1 MLDHLARAKVLR
13 HRAAACEQSAQK
25 TDSVGF
31 GNCYRLLAQNY
42 VILAGLEEDYAH
54 RQVSAKIENNFLA
67 AR

>member
-25 TDSVGF
+25 TDSVEF

-42 VILAGLEEDYAH
+42 AILAGLEEDYAH
-54 RQVSAKIENNFLA
+54 RQVAAKIENNFIA